1 MNAGVLNPSL
11 ENLQEAIRLLQ
22 EELARTNQEVLVLT
36 LELETR
42 VENRTA
48 ELRAT
53 QGQLQRANAEL
64 LQLTAQLEDR
74 VLQRTRELEQAN
86 HSLLQEIKER
96 KEAEAK
102 LQLANESLRRAN
114 ADLEQFAYSASH
126 DLQEP
131 LRMVSI
137 YSQMLQKKYGSNLD
151 AKAHQYISYTVEGA
165 TRMERLIADLL
176 TYTGLT
182 STPEASAMFVDANK
196 PLLWAIS
203 NLRETMEQNAA
214 VITRTVLPR
223 VPMQAV
229 HLQQV
234 FQNLLGNAIKFRGRE
249 PPRIEI
255 DASRRGCEWLFSVKD
270 NGIGIDGGYAN
281 HIFGIFK
288 RLHSAAEYS
297 GTGMG
302 LAICKRIVECYS
314 GRIWVESKLG
324 DGATFFFTIRDE
336 ASNEPPS
343 R

>member
-1 MNAGVLNPSL
+1 
-11 ENLQEAIRLLQ
+11 
-22 EELARTNQEVLVLT
+22 
-36 LELETR
+36 
-42 VENRTA
+42 
-48 ELRAT
+48 
-53 QGQLQRANAEL
+53 
-64 LQLTAQLEDR
+64 
-74 VLQRTRELEQAN
+74 
-86 HSLLQEIKER
+86 
-96 KEAEAK
+96 
-102 LQLANESLRRAN
+102 
-114 ADLEQFAYSASH
+114 
-126 DLQEP
+126 LQEP

-176 TYTGLT
+176 IYTGLT
-182 STPEASAMFVDANK
+182 STPEVSAMFVDANK

-234 FQNLLGNAIKFRGRE
+234 FQNLLGNAIKFRGGE

-302 LAICKRIVECYS
+302 LAICKRIVECYG